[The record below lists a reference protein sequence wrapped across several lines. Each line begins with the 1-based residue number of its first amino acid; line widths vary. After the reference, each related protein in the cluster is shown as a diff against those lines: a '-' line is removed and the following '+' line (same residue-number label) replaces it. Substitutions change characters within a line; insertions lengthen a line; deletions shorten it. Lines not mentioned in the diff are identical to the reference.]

1 MSMDLLHPKIFTDIV
16 SLSKI
21 YLLVSC
27 IVAPCFWFVS
37 KLLRLVRKMVCASFK
52 AAHASFMIPPPIK
65 SHPLPLYVK
74 SSNEDSPMSPLPK
87 DAGDD
92 SKDVKDRFVR
102 WMDQSLA
109 IVLTIVPR
117 GEKGRN
123 ALPGRYRRKREHL
136 NRRKYRRARKALA
149 KLFSLY
155 NKIKRDNPQHLRS
168 GSSYEKKLWECKL
181 FEQGLDILFLEM
193 QLRAEFRPTPLS
205 NLVRDTWERDDVSE
219 VERVV
224 EEEPTF
230 DHETIAEATEEE
242 ATEEI
247 PLRQTRS
254 KRSRGRRELILL
266 QSELGGYWAMSSSEP
281 EQPVRRGSRA
291 RRAPDRYSP

>member
-1 MSMDLLHPKIFTDIV
+1 
-16 SLSKI
+16 
-21 YLLVSC
+21 
-27 IVAPCFWFVS
+27 
-37 KLLRLVRKMVCASFK
+37 MVFASFH
-52 AAHASFMIPPPIK
+52 AAHESFMIPPPME
-65 SHPLPLYVK
+65 SHPLPLHVE
-74 SSNEDSPMSPLPK
+74 SSKEDSPMIPPPK

-123 ALPGRYRRKREHL
+123 ALPGRYRRKRERL

-155 NKIKRDNPQHLRS
+155 NKIKRDNPQRLRN
-168 GSSYEKKLWECKL
+168 GNSYEKKLWECKL
-181 FEQGLDILFLEM
+181 FKQGLDILFLEM

-205 NLVRDTWERDDVSE
+205 NLVRDTWERDHVSE

-224 EEEPTF
+224 NEEEVMIPALEEEEPTF
-230 DHETIAEATEEE
+230 NHENNSHEEDE
-242 ATEEI
+242 DEEI
-247 PLRQTRS
+247 PLKQARS
-254 KRSRGRRELILL
+254 KRSQGKRELISLK
-266 QSELGGYWAMSSSEP
+266 SDLGGYWAMSSSEP